1 MFKPHRTLLFL
12 LIIFLFFLSLSLLPI
27 PNSIQIANL
36 SIKIPKIP
44 LKPDAPIT
52 NTVAEKIIEHLSKE
66 DSVITKDND
75 STKLSLNDS
84 IMPVQIPLS
93 FAENLY
99 SFFESLE
106 TESYIHVLH
115 YGDSQIEGDRITSY
129 LRQQFQQIKPSCGE
143 GLIIPYKVNQ
153 ISQSIDISTDG
164 NWKRY
169 TIFGTQN
176 KAIKHNQY
184 GPLLQFV
191 RFAPVFND
199 SAGNDSIIYEA
210 SITAKKT
217 NSRCS
222 KYEKIKIWYGNLKK
236 PVLVQ
241 LYIDN
246 EFIEMKSLNPTLT
259 TQVAFFDVQKK
270 AEKITIEFV
279 GKDSPDIY
287 ALSFE
292 NDEGIYFDNIPMRGS
307 SGTDFTKISCS
318 QLSSTFKMLHVKLI
332 IYQFGINV
340 APANLNDYT
349 FYENWVVSQLQ
360 YLKRCYPET
369 SILVV
374 GISDMSAN
382 TDSGI
387 VSLPSIDKIRDAQ
400 KRAAQRAKCAF
411 WDTYEAMGGKNSM
424 ATWVKAGLA
433 SKDYTHFS
441 FSGAQLISKMLY
453 RAIYN
458 ELLTYR
464 KQSKQNSLSKL

>member
-1 MFKPHRTLLFL
+1 MFKPHHTLLYL
-12 LIIFLFFLSLSLLPI
+12 LIIFIFFLTLSLLPI
-27 PNSIQIANL
+27 PDSFRMAGFL
-36 SIKIPKIP
+36 IKIPQIT
-44 LKPDAPIT
+44 LKPTIT
-52 NTVAEKIIEHLSKE
+52 TTSAAAEKIINQVSKE
-66 DSVITKDND
+66 VSVKKDKG
-75 STKLSLNDS
+75 SSQLLLNDT

-93 FAENLY
+93 FAENIY
-99 SFFESLE
+99 PFFASFQ

-153 ISQSIDISTDG
+153 ISQSINISTEG

-169 TIFGTQN
+169 TIFGNQN

-191 RFAPVFND
+191 RFAPIFND

-210 SITAKKT
+210 SIVAKKT
-217 NSRCS
+217 NNRCD

-246 EFIEMKSLNPTLT
+246 DFVEMKSLNPTLT
-259 TQVAFFDVQKK
+259 TQVACFDIEQK

-292 NDEGIYFDNIPMRGS
+292 NDKGIFFDNIPMRGS
-307 SGTDFTKISCS
+307 SGTDFTKISYS
-318 QLSSTFKMLHVKLI
+318 QLYNAFKMLNVKLI

-340 APANLNDYT
+340 APNNLNDYT
-349 FYENWVVSQLQ
+349 FYENWLVSQLQ
-360 YLKRCYPET
+360 YLKRSCPEA

-374 GISDMSAN
+374 GISDMSVN

-387 VSLPSIDKIRDAQ
+387 VSLPSIEKIRDAQ
-400 KRAAQRAKCAF
+400 RRAAQRAKCAF
-411 WDTYEAMGGKNSM
+411 WDTYAAMGGKHSM

-433 SKDYTHFS
+433 SKDFTHFS
-441 FSGAQLISKMLY
+441 SSGAQLISKMLY
-453 RAIYN
+453 QAIYY
-458 ELLTYR
+458 ELVNYQ
-464 KQSKQNSLSKL
+464 KQSHKISLNNL